1 MTPSITSKSLYDW
14 SSVNFVAPNYNK
26 DKADITTIEIEQ
38 EFVRTKH
45 HLLAARAGWFHEDV
59 DSYSRNFIGGTN
71 AVLYVDVNEKL
82 LDGRANPY
90 FLRPYLAASEPT
102 LFNRPNV
109 NDIQSADL
117 AYQLT
122 PANTPAGWDGS
133 ASRNLRPTARRAAS
147 TRRPSA
153 IAMRSSTIIRGLIC
167 RIARA

>member
-1 MTPSITSKSLYDW
+1 
-14 SSVNFVAPNYNK
+14 
-26 DKADITTIEIEQ
+26 
-38 EFVRTKH
+38 
-45 HLLAARAGWFHEDV
+45 V

-122 PANTPAGWDGS
+122 PANTPRWLGWIGQQKF
-133 ASRNLRPTARRAAS
+133 AAHGE
-147 TRRPSA
+147 TRRIDTATFRYRDA
-153 IAMRSSTIIRGLIC
+153 IIDDHPWINLQNRTGVTA
-167 RIARA
+167 ARAYYKYYVGDNQGQNIDTAPPAIYGLSGSTNRPRSAKPG